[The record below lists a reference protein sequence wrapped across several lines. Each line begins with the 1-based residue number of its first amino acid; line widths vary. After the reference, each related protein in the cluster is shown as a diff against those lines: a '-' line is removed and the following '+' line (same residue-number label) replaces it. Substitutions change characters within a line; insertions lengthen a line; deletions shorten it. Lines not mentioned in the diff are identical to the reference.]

1 MLNKIK
7 KKITGYLH
15 QIKEKVR
22 ASELKH
28 VYFFSGLIIIA
39 LIVFAING
47 FNPAKSVGLSDPS
60 FSDKKEFQEAKM
72 DLTYDGYE
80 PNVIFIKKGTP
91 VRWTI
96 NVKQVTGCTSE
107 IMIESLGISK
117 NLEVGKNVIEFLIPE
132 GEKEIKFSC
141 GMRMVWGKFVV
152 TDDGL
157 APSGVNLTDVA
168 NDLPKGG
175 GCGCGK
181 H

>member
-1 MLNKIK
+1 M
-7 KKITGYLH
+7 
-15 QIKEKVR
+15 
-22 ASELKH
+22 
-28 VYFFSGLIIIA
+28 A
-39 LIVFAING
+39 LILFAING
-47 FNPAKSVGLSDPS
+47 LNSAKSVGLSDS
-60 FSDKKEFQEAKM
+60 LFTGKKEFQEAKM

-80 PNVIFIKKGTP
+80 PKVIFIKKGTP

-96 NVKQVTGCTSE
+96 NVKQMTGCTSE

-157 APSGVNLTDVA
+157 APSGVTSADMA
-168 NDLPKGG
+168 NDLPAGG